1 MAKQL
6 RCSVGNPHDADDN
19 VHALGLTA
27 LVLVVPDAVLLGVP
41 VCASGRVH
49 SAAADGSGG
58 SGGCSGVGSS
68 RTWVGQVL
76 DDGGV
81 YGKLV
86 LDLALGLRDESGQ
99 DGFLQSMS
107 ESV

>member
-1 MAKQL
+1 MAE
-6 RCSVGNPHDADDN
+6 RTHCSVGNPHNADDN

-58 SGGCSGVGSS
+58 GSCSGIRAS

-86 LDLALGLRDESGQ
+86 LDLAL
-99 DGFLQSMS
+99 
-107 ESV
+107 